1 MKRNMLSVSCSK
13 IFMRMIFRRLKNISP
28 ECLIEKINRMFLKS
42 FLPKSGLQR
51 QLIFYIVFIGVV
63 FLTMAVEMNGFL
75 RGEKILGTLNSLVS
89 PELSTDLVDHIL
101 LKVRVMLGNL
111 LLAIGLVM
119 MLFTKRIMFPL
130 ERIIEGARAMSAG
143 DFSAT
148 LPEQSRDE
156 LGELA
161 RHINELNA
169 NEQELILL
177 AKGMAEQLRQT
188 LEEGEEETKVAEA
201 LEMINELDEAL
212 SEFGRNFYQC

>member
-1 MKRNMLSVSCSK
+1 MIKKIDKMFRKR
-13 IFMRMIFRRLKNISP
+13 
-28 ECLIEKINRMFLKS
+28 

-75 RGEKILGTLNSLVS
+75 RGDKILGTLNGLVS
-89 PELSTDLVDHIL
+89 PDVSADIVEHIL

-130 ERIIEGARAMSAG
+130 ERIIEGTRAMSAG
-143 DFSAT
+143 DFSTT

-161 RHINELNA
+161 QHINELNA

-177 AKGMAEQLRQT
+177 TKGMVDQLQQP
-188 LEEGEEETKVAEA
+188 LVGGEDKTKVAEA
-201 LEMINELDEAL
+201 VEMINELEETL
-212 SEFGRNFYQC
+212 SEFGRSFYQC

>member
-1 MKRNMLSVSCSK
+1 
-13 IFMRMIFRRLKNISP
+13 MIK
-28 ECLIEKINRMFLKS
+28 KVDRMFLKP

-75 RGEKILGTLNSLVS
+75 RGEKILGTLNGMIT
-89 PELSTDLVDHIL
+89 PELSERIVNQIL

-130 ERIIEGARAMSAG
+130 ERIIEGTRAISAG
-143 DFSAT
+143 DFSTT

-177 AKGMAEQLRQT
+177 TRGMAEQVRQI
-188 LEEGEEETKVAEA
+188 LAEGEEETKVAEA
-201 LEMINELDEAL
+201 AEMLDELEEAL
-212 SEFGRNFYQC
+212 SEFGRSFYQC

>member
-1 MKRNMLSVSCSK
+1 MIKRVRTFFSGHFS
-13 IFMRMIFRRLKNISP
+13 
-28 ECLIEKINRMFLKS
+28 
-42 FLPKSGLQR
+42 LPLPQSGLQR

-63 FLTMAVEMNGFL
+63 FLTMAVEMNAFL
-75 RGEKILGTLNSLVS
+75 RGEKIFGTLSSLVS
-89 PELSTDLVDHIL
+89 ADLSTDLVNHIL

-130 ERIIEGARAMSAG
+130 ERIIEGTRAMSAG
-143 DFSAT
+143 DFSTT
-148 LPEQSRDE
+148 LPEQSKDE

-177 AKGMAEQLRQT
+177 TKGMADQLRQT
-188 LEEGEEETKVAEA
+188 LVAGPEETKMAEA
-201 LEMINELDEAL
+201 VQLIDELEETLD
-212 SEFGRNFYQC
+212 EFGRSFYQC

>member
-1 MKRNMLSVSCSK
+1 
-13 IFMRMIFRRLKNISP
+13 MIFRRLKNISP
-28 ECLIEKINRMFLKS
+28 GCLIEKINRMFLKK

>member
-1 MKRNMLSVSCSK
+1 
-13 IFMRMIFRRLKNISP
+13 MIKKVN
-28 ECLIEKINRMFLKS
+28 KMFLKR

-51 QLIFYIVFIGVV
+51 QLTFYIVFIGVV
-63 FLTMAVEMNGFL
+63 FLTMAVEMNSFL
-75 RGEKILGTLNSLVS
+75 RGEKILGTLNDLVS
-89 PELSTDLVDHIL
+89 PELSVNLVEHIL

-130 ERIIEGARAMSAG
+130 ERIIEGTRAMSAG
-143 DFSAT
+143 DFSTT

-177 AKGMAEQLRQT
+177 TKGMADQLRQT
-188 LEEGEEETKVAEA
+188 LAEGEDETKVAEA
-201 LEMINELDEAL
+201 VEMIDELEEAL
-212 SEFGRNFYQC
+212 SEFGRSFYQC

>member
-1 MKRNMLSVSCSK
+1 MIKRVRR
-13 IFMRMIFRRLKNISP
+13 IFSGHFFFP
-28 ECLIEKINRMFLKS
+28 
-42 FLPKSGLQR
+42 LPQSGLQR
-51 QLIFYIVFIGVV
+51 QLIFYIIFIGVV

-75 RGEKILGTLNSLVS
+75 RGEKISGTLNGLVS
-89 PELSTDLVDHIL
+89 TELSADLVNHIL

-130 ERIIEGARAMSAG
+130 ERIIEGTRAMSAG
-143 DFSAT
+143 DFSTT
-148 LPEQSRDE
+148 LPEQSKDE

-177 AKGMAEQLRQT
+177 TKGMADQLRQT
-188 LEEGEEETKVAEA
+188 LVTGSEETKMAEA
-201 LEMINELDEAL
+201 VQLIDELEETLD
-212 SEFGRNFYQC
+212 EFGRSFYQC